1 MTKEYMIG
9 TLDDYPLLKVTL
21 KDVNYLVDEKKQE
34 VFLDE
39 KGLPQVKDKDT
50 VAAVLEMLK

>member
-1 MTKEYMIG
+1 MIG

-21 KDVNYLVDEKKQE
+21 KDVNYLVDGKKQE

>member
-50 VAAVLEMLK
+50 VEAVLEMLK

>member
-21 KDVNYLVDEKKQE
+21 KDVNYLVDGKKQE

-50 VAAVLEMLK
+50 VEAVLEMLK